1 MAKTKVLTG
10 LVVLAALLLAQ
21 AAWAAP
27 GVQAVNPPKG
37 SGVVYYLQFDMIN
50 GFNIGSGQYMEKFG
64 KELGYTM
71 KLLNARGNATE
82 QINQMDT
89 AISQKP
95 RAIIIKPVEANTIV
109 AAVNKAREAG
119 IPVLSYDGTITDTTV
134 ELHSVVGTEKIGQM
148 AAEETIKILKARRGG
163 EKGKVLQVMGDLGD
177 FYTIFIDKGFRQ
189 VMARYPNVTVIT
201 KDTPGWENTVTAN
214 VVSDQLTANKDI
226 DVIFVHADSRLP
238 AVIPVLEA
246 KGLKK
251 GAITLL
257 GTDGD
262 PSALQ
267 LIRDGWLKETIGV
280 PMVQQVFGEFAFLDR
295 ILAKKKLAAG
305 QYDIKGVAADLVME
319 KWGPTLYLP
328 GQIIDR
334 SNVDD
339 PALWGNIKF

>member
-1 MAKTKVLTG
+1 M
-10 LVVLAALLLAQ
+10 
-21 AAWAAP
+21 
-27 GVQAVNPPKG
+27 
-37 SGVVYYLQFDMIN
+37 YYLQFDMIN

-82 QINQMDT
+82 QINQMDA
-89 AISQKP
+89 AISQRP

-109 AAVNKAREAG
+109 AAVNKARAAA

-134 ELHSVVGTEKIGQM
+134 ELHSVVGTEKIGQL
-148 AAEETIKILKARRGG
+148 AAEETVKILKARRGA
-163 EKGKVLQVMGDLGD
+163 EKGKVLQVLGDVGD
-177 FYTIFIDKGFRQ
+177 FYTVFIDKGFRA
-189 VMARYPNVTVIT
+189 VIAKYPSITVIT
-201 KDTPGWENTVTAN
+201 KDTPGWESTTTAN
-214 VVSDQLTANKDI
+214 VVSDQLTVNKDI

-246 KGLKK
+246 KGIKK
-251 GAITLL
+251 GDIVLL

-267 LIRDGWLKETIGV
+267 LIRDGWVKETVGV

-295 ILAKKKLAAG
+295 ILAKQKLTAG
-305 QYDIKGVAADLVME
+305 QYDIKGVTADLVME

-328 GQIIDR
+328 GQIIDK

-339 PALWGNIKF
+339 PSQWGNISLK

>member
-1 MAKTKVLTG
+1 MLKKG
-10 LVVLAALLLAQ
+10 LVVLVMLAALAQ
-21 AAWAAP
+21 AAMAAP
-27 GVQAVNPPKG
+27 GVQKVNPPKG
-37 SGVVYYLQFDMIN
+37 SGVVYYLQFDMVN

-134 ELHSVVGTEKIGQM
+134 EFHSVVGTEKIGQM
-148 AAEETIKILKARRGG
+148 AAEEIVKQLKAKRGS

-177 FYTIFIDKGFRQ
+177 FYTVFIDRGFKQ
-189 VMARYPNVTVIT
+189 VMAKYPAVTVIT
-201 KDTPGWENTVTAN
+201 KDTPGWESTTTAN
-214 VVSDQLTANKDI
+214 VVSDQLTVNKDI
-226 DVIFVHADSRLP
+226 DIIFVHADSRIP
-238 AVIPVLEA
+238 AVIPVLES

-251 GAITLL
+251 GAIALI

-267 LIRDGWLKETIGV
+267 LIKEGWLWETIGV
-280 PMVQQVFGEFAFLDR
+280 PMVQQVFGEFAFLDK
-295 ILAKKKLAAG
+295 ILAKKKLAPG
-305 QYDIKGVAADLVME
+305 QYDIKGVTADLVVE

-328 GQIIDR
+328 GQIIDKT
-334 SNVDD
+334 NVDD
-339 PALWGNIKF
+339 PTLWGNIKF

>member
-1 MAKTKVLTG
+1 MLKKRVLIV
-10 LVVLAALLLAQ
+10 LVALAILAP
-21 AAWAAP
+21 AAMAAP
-27 GVQAVNPPKG
+27 QTVNPPKG

-82 QINQMDT
+82 QINQMDA

-109 AAVNKAREAG
+109 AAVNKARAAG

-134 ELHSVVGTEKIGQM
+134 EFHSVVGTEKIGQM
-148 AAEETIKILKARRGG
+148 AAEETVKILKARRGA

-177 FYTIFIDKGFRQ
+177 FYTVFIDKGFRA
-189 VMARYPNVTVIT
+189 VMAKYPNITVIT
-201 KDTPGWENTVTAN
+201 KDTPGWENTTTAN
-214 VVSDQLTANKDI
+214 VVRDQLTVNKDI

-246 KGLKK
+246 KGIKK
-251 GAITLL
+251 GAIELL

-262 PSALQ
+262 PSALD
-267 LIRDGWLKETIGV
+267 LIRDGWLRETIGV
-280 PMVQQVFGEFAFLDR
+280 PMVQQVFGEFAFLDK
-295 ILAKKKLAAG
+295 ILAKQKLVTG
-305 QYDIKGVAADLVME
+305 QYDIKGVTADLVME

-328 GQIIDR
+328 GQIIDK

-339 PALWGNIKF
+339 PSQWGNIKLK

>member
-1 MAKTKVLTG
+1 MVVRKVLV
-10 LVVLAALLLAQ
+10 LLAVLAILAP
-21 AAWAAP
+21 AAMAAP
-27 GVQAVNPPKG
+27 QKVDPPRG

-89 AISQKP
+89 VISQRP

-109 AAVNKAREAG
+109 ASVNKARAAG
-119 IPVLSYDGTITDTTV
+119 IPVLSYDGTITDTKV
-134 ELHSVVGTEKIGQM
+134 DFHSVVGTEKIGQM
-148 AAEETIKILKARRGG
+148 AAEETIKILKARHGA

-177 FYTIFIDKGFRQ
+177 MYTVFIDKGFRE
-189 VMARYPNVTVIT
+189 VMANYPNVTVIT

-214 VVSDQLTANKDI
+214 VVSDQLTVNKDI
-226 DVIFVHADSRLP
+226 DVIFVHADSRIP

-246 KGLKK
+246 KGIKK
-251 GAITLL
+251 GSIVLL

-262 PSALQ
+262 PTALP
-267 LIRDGWLKETIGV
+267 LIRDGWMKETIGV
-280 PMVQQVFGEFAFLDR
+280 PMVQQVFGEFAFLDQ
-295 ILAKKKLAAG
+295 IIAKKKLVPG
-305 QYDIKGVAADLVME
+305 EYDIKGSIAELKME

-328 GQIIDR
+328 GQIID
-334 SNVDD
+334 STNVDD
-339 PALWGNIKF
+339 PGLWGNIPIK

>member
-1 MAKTKVLTG
+1 MRKLSFV
-10 LVVLAALLLAQ
+10 LVVLAVAFSAG
-21 AAWAAP
+21 AAP
-27 GVQAVNPPKG
+27 QAVNPPRG
-37 SGVVYYLQFDMIN
+37 SGVVYYLQFDMLN

-82 QINQMDT
+82 QINQMDS

-134 ELHSVVGTEKIGQM
+134 EFHSVVGTEKIGQM
-148 AAEETIKILKARRGG
+148 AADETVKLVKARRGAAR
-163 EKGKVLQVMGDLGD
+163 GKVLQVLGDLGD
-177 FYTIFIDKGFRQ
+177 FYTVFIDKGFRQ
-189 VMARYPNVTVIT
+189 VMAKYPDITVIT
-201 KDTPGWENTVTAN
+201 KDTPGWESTTTAN
-214 VVSDQLTANKDI
+214 VVSDQLTVNKDI
-226 DVIFVHADSRLP
+226 DVIFVHADSRIP
-238 AVIPVLEA
+238 AVIPVLES
-246 KGLKK
+246 KGIKK
-251 GAITLL
+251 GGIVLL

-262 PSALQ
+262 PSALE

-295 ILAKKKLAAG
+295 ILAKQKLKPG
-305 QYDIKGVAADLVME
+305 QYDIKGVTADLVAE

-328 GQIIDR
+328 GQIIDA
-334 SNVDD
+334 SNVND
-339 PALWGNIKF
+339 PTLWGNIKF